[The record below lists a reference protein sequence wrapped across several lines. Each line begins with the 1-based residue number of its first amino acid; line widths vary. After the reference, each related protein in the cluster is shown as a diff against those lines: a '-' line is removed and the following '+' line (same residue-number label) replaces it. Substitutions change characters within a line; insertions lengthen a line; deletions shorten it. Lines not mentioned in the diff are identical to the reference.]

1 MDIQALLAARTKW
14 QPAPTLS
21 GTAGT
26 MRTANTGTDGIGAGG
41 EIGFD
46 AAGTGQTTPTGGLTG
61 TSNSMV
67 DGASQVQEE
76 PPTAAEVEAARQEV
90 GRQLQMALAIA
101 GIQASPPIKF
111 TLDDKTGRPVVAGD
125 DPRRAEVQ
133 KVLEDDPDLQGK
145 LVTLIGTAQQVE
157 KDAAKAGW
165 QRQVNNGTSQKEAN
179 RNLAN
184 ANQQIDKA
192 TGFNL
197 DGDDLSLDVTGMGA
211 RLMQADPAPPSD
223 DERMWRETMRL
234 TDRTGPSGVTGAAAM
249 ARAEEEA
256 AKNWPARI
264 GLRLGGGEHPDLS
277 IGGSA
282 SQGAK
287 AA

>member
-1 MDIQALLAARTKW
+1 MDIQALLAARTRW
-14 QPAPTLS
+14 QPAPTVS
-21 GTAGT
+21 GTTKTAG
-26 MRTANTGTDGIGAGG
+26 TGTDGIGTGG
-41 EIGFD
+41 EVGFQG
-46 AAGTGQTTPTGGLTG
+46 AATSQTHQARNLTG
-61 TSNSMV
+61 TKQGLVES
-67 DGASQVQEE
+67 ASQVQEE
-76 PPTAAEVEAARQEV
+76 PPTASGVEADRKEV

-125 DPRRAEVQ
+125 DARSAEVQ
-133 KVLEDDPDLQGK
+133 KVLDSDPDLQGK
-145 LVTLIGTAQQVE
+145 LVTLIGDAQQVE

-165 QRQVNNGTSQKEAN
+165 MRQVNNGTSQKEAN

-192 TGFNL
+192 RGFAL
-197 DGDDLSLDVTGMGA
+197 DGDDLTLDVTGMGD

-234 TDRTGPSGVTGAAAM
+234 TDRTGPTGVTGAAAM
-249 ARAEEEA
+249 ARAEDEA
-256 AKNWPARI
+256 AKNGPVRV
-264 GLRLGGGEHPDLS
+264 GLRLGGGDKPDLTD
-277 IGGSA
+277 GSSA
-282 SQGAK
+282 AEVVK

>member
-1 MDIQALLAARTKW
+1 MDIQALLAARTRW
-14 QPAPTLS
+14 QPAPTVS
-21 GTAGT
+21 GTAKTTG
-26 MRTANTGTDGIGAGG
+26 TGTDSIGTGG
-41 EIGFD
+41 EIGFHD
-46 AAGTGQTTPTGGLTG
+46 AATNQTNQAGSLTG
-61 TSNSMV
+61 TKQGLVES
-67 DGASQVQEE
+67 ASQVQEE
-76 PPTAAEVEAARQEV
+76 PPTASSVEADRKEV

-111 TLDDKTGRPVVAGD
+111 TLDDKTGRPLVAD
-125 DPRRAEVQ
+125 DDARSAEVQ
-133 KVLEDDPDLQGK
+133 KVLDSDPDLQGK
-145 LVTLIGTAQQVE
+145 LVTLIGNAQQVE

-165 QRQVNNGTSQKEAN
+165 QRQVNNGSSQKEAN

-192 TGFNL
+192 LGFAL
-197 DGDDLSLDVTGMGA
+197 AGDDLSLDVTGMGE

-234 TDRTGPSGVTGAAAM
+234 TDRTGPTGVTGAAAM

-256 AKNWPARI
+256 AKNGPARV
-264 GLRLGGGEHPDLS
+264 GLRLGGGDKPDLTD
-277 IGGSA
+277 GSSA
-282 SQGAK
+282 AAAVK